1 MEIKDTIVS
10 TFDLSGFFFSLP
22 LNFASQEATNFW
34 FDGQIFKFCRCP
46 MGAKN
51 SSVFATMAGQLI
63 FSEYHLKLWATKQN
77 ITLGSSD
84 FPFKHP
90 RDFLKSYIDDI
101 VCFSKQSLGKMMHVR
116 ILNFLLFCIS
126 TSNVRLAKKNAKY
139 FAKSLSI

>member
-1 MEIKDTIVS
+1 
-10 TFDLSGFFFSLP
+10 
-22 LNFASQEATNFW
+22 
-34 FDGQIFKFCRCP
+34 

-77 ITLGSSD
+77 ITLGSSE

-116 ILNFLLFCIS
+116 ILNFLFFCIS
-126 TSNVRLAKKNAKY
+126 TSNVRLAKNKCKIFCEKFVYLGHQFSSSKNTTCVPDTRQKY
-139 FAKSLSI
+139 L